1 MERFVITGAS
11 RGIGRA
17 IARRLAAP
25 GRELV
30 LHGRS
35 TAALVETATAAR
47 ERGATVRVL
56 TGDLATQN
64 GVRALAALA
73 GEGPVRALLN
83 CAGVAIVRGV
93 EQISP
98 AEWERSLLVNVSA
111 PFQLVQRLLPR
122 LEPGSS
128 VVSILSVAA
137 RRGFPG
143 WSAYCTAK
151 FALEGLTR
159 SLREE
164 LRGRGLRFIN
174 IYPAATD
181 TPLWD
186 GIPGT
191 WPRERMIAAE
201 EVADAVAF
209 ALERPDSVLVETI
222 ELGHI
227 SGAL

>member
-122 LEPGSS
+122 RLLED
-128 VVSILSVAA
+128 
-137 RRGFPG
+137 
-143 WSAYCTAK
+143 
-151 FALEGLTR
+151 
-159 SLREE
+159 EE
-164 LRGRGLRFIN
+164 K
-174 IYPAATD
+174 
-181 TPLWD
+181 TPEIVD
-186 GIPGT
+186 QIK
-191 WPRERMIAAE
+191 
-201 EVADAVAF
+201 
-209 ALERPDSVLVETI
+209 PD
-222 ELGHI
+222 
-227 SGAL
+227 